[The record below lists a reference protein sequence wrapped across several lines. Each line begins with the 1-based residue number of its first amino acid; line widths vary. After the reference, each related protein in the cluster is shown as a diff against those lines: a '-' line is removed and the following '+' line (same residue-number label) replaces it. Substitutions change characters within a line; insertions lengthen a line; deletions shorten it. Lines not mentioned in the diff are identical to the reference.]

1 MKSLLIVGYGGYG
14 QVVKEIA
21 AMQGYDRIDFIDDNN
36 PQAVGTT
43 KQIEQLEAQYDGS
56 IVAIGNPE
64 LRNLFFERLKNPVT
78 LIHPSAVISDS
89 ASIGAGCVI
98 EAGAVVNT
106 SSVVKSG
113 CFICAGAVVNHNAV
127 VSEFCQVD
135 CNAVVCAG
143 AEVPAETKVESS
155 TSFTKIV
162 ISDE

>member
-21 AMQGYDRIDFIDDNN
+21 AMQGYDRIDFVDDNN

-43 KQIEQLEAQYDGS
+43 EQIEQLETQYDGS

-64 LRNLFFERLKNPVT
+64 LRKLFFERLKNPVT

-98 EAGAVVNT
+98 ESGAVVT
-106 SSVVKSG
+106 
-113 CFICAGAVVNHNAV
+113 H
-127 VSEFCQVD
+127 
-135 CNAVVCAG
+135 
-143 AEVPAETKVESS
+143 PLL
-155 TSFTKIV
+155 
-162 ISDE
+162 